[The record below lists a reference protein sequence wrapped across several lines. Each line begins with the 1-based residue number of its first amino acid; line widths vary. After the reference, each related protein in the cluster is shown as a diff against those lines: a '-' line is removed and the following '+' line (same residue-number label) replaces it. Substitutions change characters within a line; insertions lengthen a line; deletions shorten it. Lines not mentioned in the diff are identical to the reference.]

1 LIHSWFGCPR
11 HVGAVENFFLLTLR
25 APLCVLATLN
35 FEMKKNKKSDSRVS
49 KTGRG
54 LLAVSGAV
62 FAVVGVGAANAHAHG
77 FVGDRFFPP
86 TIATDDPFAT
96 DELLLPSVQYS
107 KSPAGAGSPAIGTT
121 DVGFEFDKEI
131 FPKFALGISGD
142 WLNQKPDGE
151 PSSSGFDNFTL
162 STKYQLWQNDAHEAI
177 FSIGG
182 EWEMGGTGS
191 KQVGADS
198 ASTFTPTIYFGKG
211 FGDLPYALKYARPI
225 AITGT
230 LGEDLPTS
238 ADPNSL
244 EWGFALEYSLPYLQS
259 QVKDIG
265 LSAPFKNMIP
275 VVEFSF
281 DSPENRGG
289 GVTTGTINPGILYE
303 TKYFQIG
310 VEAII
315 PVNSATG
322 SQVGGIVQLQIFLD
336 DIWPKWFGHP
346 LIGSDK

>member
-1 LIHSWFGCPR
+1 
-11 HVGAVENFFLLTLR
+11 
-25 APLCVLATLN
+25 
-35 FEMKKNKKSDSRVS
+35 MKKNKFNPTVL
-49 KTGRG
+49 KTGKG

-62 FAVVGVGAANAHAHG
+62 MAVIGLSAANVHAHG

-96 DELLLPSVQYS
+96 DELLLPSVSYS
-107 KSPAGAGSPAIGTT
+107 KSSDTPPVDTT

-131 FPKFALGISGD
+131 FPKFALGVSGD
-142 WLNQKPDGE
+142 WLNLKPDGE

-162 STKYQLWQNDAHEAI
+162 SAKYQLWQNDAHEAI
-177 FSIGG
+177 FSVGG
-182 EWEMGGTGS
+182 EWEIGGSGS
-191 KQVGADS
+191 QQVGADS

-211 FGDLPYALKYARPI
+211 FGDLPDALKYAKPF
-225 AITGT
+225 ALTGT
-230 LGEDLPTS
+230 LGEDLPLS

-265 LSAPFKNMIP
+265 LPEPFKNMIP
-275 VVEFSF
+275 LVEFSF
-281 DSPENRGG
+281 DSPQNRDGG
-289 GVTTGTINPGILYE
+289 ETTGTINPGVLYE

-310 VEAII
+310 AEAII

-322 SQVGGIVQLQIFLD
+322 NQVGAILQVQIFLD

-346 LIGSDK
+346 LIGSDE